1 MSTISYVIF
10 HFHPTFIRG
19 TVVPWLLNA
28 NPEQSLVVLAYKI
41 LVGLPMLNTLKLLVN
56 HFRPKTQKDQAG
68 IKTPQGSNKETE
80 QAEHREKLV
89 HVRNHMN
96 ELTTTNAFD
105 INAVRQKVHEDLRTS
120 DLNARQKDRA
130 SMNKWFNKCDLT
142 DSGSFDITAFQRRME
157 EMARAEEEVFM
168 EALPA
173 QEDML
178 MAFGKP
184 EHDFFESEKISL
196 SGVFFLVNPN
206 EDFEEEY
213 STPLLPMYHC
223 NDEAASVCHE
233 ILDEVPIVCEEFDLN
248 FSVEETYEELI
259 ADAIPSPIPAF
270 IPVSHEEETSALERP
285 AVKIDASILFEEWL
299 NQESFDP
306 LSVENAGNAMIDSVT
321 ETALDAVSDEVLV
334 EVNNLIN
341 SQFKETSETNLAANV
356 KPSGRRSQKTSAGYW
371 AESDRLTRFGRRKT
385 SASCSSSR
393 LPALTQ
399 IA

>member
-1 MSTISYVIF
+1 
-10 HFHPTFIRG
+10 
-19 TVVPWLLNA
+19 
-28 NPEQSLVVLAYKI
+28 
-41 LVGLPMLNTLKLLVN
+41 MLNTLKLLIN
-56 HFRPKTQKDQAG
+56 LFRTKAQTHPAGFNTQQGPK
-68 IKTPQGSNKETE
+68 KETE
-80 QAEHREKLV
+80 QSDHREKLV
-89 HVRNHMN
+89 HVRNHMD

-157 EMARAEEEVFM
+157 EMARAEEEVSI

-196 SGVFFLVNPN
+196 SGVFLSVNPN
-206 EDFEEEY
+206 EDFEDEY

-223 NDEAASVCHE
+223 NDEAVPNCHE
-233 ILDEVPIVCEEFDLN
+233 IVDETPIVCEELDLN

-270 IPVSHEEETSALERP
+270 VPVSQVEETLAPERP
-285 AVKIDASILFEEWL
+285 TVKIDASILFEEWV
-299 NQESFDP
+299 NQENFDP
-306 LSVENAGNAMIDSVT
+306 LAVDNARDSIIDSVA
-321 ETALDAVSDEVLV
+321 EAALDAVSDEVLF
-334 EVNNLIN
+334 EVNSLLN
-341 SQFKETSETNLAANV
+341 SQCKETSEIKLAAND
-356 KPSGRRSQKTSAGYW
+356 KPGATKTRKTSTKYW

-385 SASCSSSR
+385 SASCSSTR